1 MIKTTMLGKKG
12 VHMAVAWVLL
22 LGFTIALATTVFLW
36 TTKQTESYTDST
48 VRFVESGMQCENVKI
63 NAVKNGE
70 NEPID
75 PTNLTC
81 KSLNV
86 SNTGYVSLSRV
97 IVREICTEGDI
108 KSKAPIEFSPL
119 LNPKTEGVDKSNY
132 TQTIKTFC
140 SGGEG
145 CPSCDKLEV
154 MPLVEINKELTA
166 CKNKAVI
173 IQC

>member
-63 NAVKNGE
+63 NAVKNE
-70 NEPID
+70 D
-75 PTNLTC
+75 PPTC
-81 KSLNV
+81 SNISV

-97 IVREICTEGDI
+97 IVREICIGGDI